1 MSDLTRDSWQPVSQ
15 RKKERFLGKSL
26 IKVMLSS
33 RCLDAFPAGSK
44 TTLTHLRREL
54 KADIESAQILGR
66 KLFEVWINEDA
77 PPAEGTHDSWDAC
90 LQAVR
95 DCDVLIVLSNGNAGW
110 AAGDQDVGICHAEY
124 MEGLRSAQA
133 KVRLVALPT
142 VADTKGVASE
152 RNRHFQEY
160 LARQTAFRGGEVKTI
175 ADAKKR
181 VYEALSDALIS
192 LTQRGVQAGAST
204 RFDVGAALDWTRLDF
219 RQRKKAME
227 VTLKTALSGLKGAKA
242 VEGGVVVNL
251 DGKDVAVLVHAIPAA
266 FSVAAARELVGRPF
280 LEDHQRGDLLTS
292 AHGPLH
298 LIACHRGATETQATS
313 LLGFPDATV
322 VSGPFGVFVAD
333 DVQKVQFAF
342 LANCRDDSQTR
353 HASQRFFEWLQQ
365 TGEAVQVA
373 RRAVSRA
380 RIVKVVAKEMN
391 S

>member
-1 MSDLTRDSWQPVSQ
+1 MA
-15 RKKERFLGKSL
+15 KSL
-26 IKVMLSS
+26 IRIMLSS
-33 RCLDAFPAGSK
+33 RCLDSFPAGSG
-44 TTLTHLRREL
+44 TTLTDLRKEL
-54 KADIESAQILGR
+54 KAEIESVQILGR
-66 KLFEVWINEDA
+66 RPFEVWINEDA
-77 PPAEGTHDSWDAC
+77 PPAEGTQDSWDAC

-133 KVRLVALPT
+133 KVRLVSLPT
-142 VADTKGVASE
+142 VADTKGAAQE
-152 RNRHFQEY
+152 RNKRFQNY
-160 LARQTAFRGGEVKTI
+160 LSTQTAFRGGEVKTF

-181 VYEALSDALIS
+181 VFEALSDAVIS
-192 LTQRGVQAGAST
+192 LTQRGVQAAAST

-227 VTLKTALSGLKGAKA
+227 ATLKTALSGIKGAKA
-242 VEGGVVVNL
+242 VDDGAIVRL
-251 DGKDVAVLVHAIPAA
+251 DGKDVMVVVHAIPASL
-266 FSVAAARELVGRPF
+266 SVAAARELVGRPF
-280 LEDHQRGDLLTS
+280 LEDHQRVNLLAS

-322 VSGPFGVFVAD
+322 VSGTFGVFVAD

-365 TGEAVQVA
+365 TGEATLVA

>member
-1 MSDLTRDSWQPVSQ
+1 MP
-15 RKKERFLGKSL
+15 KPL
-26 IKVMLSS
+26 IRVMLSS
-33 RCLDAFPAGSK
+33 RCTDLFPAGSK
-44 TTLTHLRREL
+44 STLTDLRKEL
-54 KADIESAQILGR
+54 KGDIESVNVLGR
-66 KLFEVWINEDA
+66 RLFEVWINEDA
-77 PPAEGTHDSWDAC
+77 PPAEGTQDSWDTC
-90 LQAVR
+90 LKAVR

-110 AAGDQDVGICHAEY
+110 AADNEGIGICHAEY

-142 VADTKGVASE
+142 IADVKGAAGK
-152 RNRHFQEY
+152 RNQQFQDY
-160 LARQTAFRGGEVKTI
+160 LSRQTAFRGSEVKTVV
-175 ADAKKR
+175 DAKKR
-181 VYEALSDALIS
+181 VFEALSDALIS
-192 LTQRGVQAGAST
+192 LTQRGVHASAST

-219 RQRKKAME
+219 RQRKMAME
-227 VTLKTALSGLKGAKA
+227 STLKTALSGLKGAKK
-242 VEGGVVVNL
+242 VDGDVVVTL
-251 DGKDVAVLVHAIPAA
+251 DRKDVAVVAHAIPASL
-266 FSVAAARELVGRPF
+266 SVAAARELVGRPF
-280 LEDHQRGDLLTS
+280 LEDHQRIKLLAS

-298 LIACHRGATETQATS
+298 LIACHRGATESQATS

-353 HASQRFFEWLQQ
+353 HASQRFFEWLKQ
-365 TGEAVQVA
+365 TGEETLVA

>member
-1 MSDLTRDSWQPVSQ
+1 MAKP
-15 RKKERFLGKSL
+15 L
-26 IKVMLSS
+26 IRVMLSS
-33 RCLDAFPAGSK
+33 RCLDSFPTGSES
-44 TTLTHLRREL
+44 TLTDLRKEL
-54 KADIESAQILGR
+54 KTEIESAHVLGR

-77 PPAEGTHDSWDAC
+77 PPAEGTQDSWETC

-110 AAGDQDVGICHAEY
+110 AMSEQDIGICHAEY

-142 VADTKGVASE
+142 VADVKGAAGE
-152 RNRHFQEY
+152 RNRRFQDY
-160 LARQTAFRGGEVKTI
+160 LSRQTAFRGGEVTTV
-175 ADAKKR
+175 AEAKRR
-181 VYEALSDALIS
+181 VFDALSDAVITLA
-192 LTQRGVQAGAST
+192 QRGVKAAASA

-219 RQRKKAME
+219 RQRKMAME
-227 VTLKTALSGLKGAKA
+227 STLKSALGGLKGAK
-242 VEGGVVVNL
+242 VLDSGVVVSL
-251 DGKDVAVLVHAIPAA
+251 DNKDVAVVVHAIPAS
-266 FSVAAARELVGRPF
+266 FSIAAARELVGRPF
-280 LEDHQRGDLLTS
+280 LEDHQRIKLLTS

-298 LIACHRGATETQATS
+298 LIACHRGATETQAMS

-353 HASQRFFEWLQQ
+353 HASQRFFEWLLQ
-365 TGEAVQVA
+365 TGEGVQVA

-391 S
+391 T

>member
-1 MSDLTRDSWQPVSQ
+1 MA
-15 RKKERFLGKSL
+15 KSL
-26 IKVMLSS
+26 IRVMLSS
-33 RCLDAFPAGSK
+33 RCLDTFPADSK
-44 TTLTHLRREL
+44 TTLTDLRQAL
-54 KADIESAQILGR
+54 KSEIESAQVLGR

-77 PPAEGTHDSWDAC
+77 PPAEGTQDSWDAC

-110 AAGDQDVGICHAEY
+110 AAGEQDIGICHAEY

-142 VADTKGVASE
+142 VAEAKGAAGE
-152 RNRHFQEY
+152 RNRRFQDY
-160 LARQTAFRGGEVKTI
+160 LSRQTAFRGGEVKTV

-181 VYEALSDALIS
+181 VFEALSDAVIS
-192 LTQRGVQAGAST
+192 LAQRGVQAGAST
-204 RFDVGAALDWTRLDF
+204 RFDVGAALD
-219 RQRKKAME
+219 
-227 VTLKTALSGLKGAKA
+227 
-242 VEGGVVVNL
+242 GVVVKL
-251 DGKDVAVLVHAIPAA
+251 DGKDVAVVVHAIPAS

-280 LEDHQRGDLLTS
+280 LEDHQRIDLLAS

-313 LLGFPDATV
+313 LLGFPGATV

-342 LANCRDDSQTR
+342 LANCRDDTQTR

-365 TGEAVQVA
+365 TGEAALVA

-380 RIVKVVAKEMN
+380 RIVKVVAKEMDV
-391 S
+391 

>member
-1 MSDLTRDSWQPVSQ
+1 MLPIYKSN
-15 RKKERFLGKSL
+15 KEILLAKSL

-33 RCLDAFPAGSK
+33 RCMDPFPTDSGI
-44 TTLTHLRREL
+44 TLTDLRREL
-54 KADIESAQILGR
+54 KADIESVQILGR

-77 PPAEGTHDSWDAC
+77 PPAEGTQDSWEAC
-90 LQAVR
+90 LKAVR

-110 AAGDQDVGICHAEY
+110 AAGDQDIGICHAEY

-133 KVRLVALPT
+133 KVRLVELPT
-142 VADTKGVASE
+142 VADAKGTVGA
-152 RNRHFQEY
+152 RNKRFQDY
-160 LARQTAFRGGEVKTI
+160 LSKQTAFRGGEVKTFV
-175 ADAKKR
+175 DAKKR
-181 VYEALSDALIS
+181 VFEALSDAVIS
-192 LTQRGVQAGAST
+192 LTQRGDQAAAST

-227 VTLKTALSGLKGAKA
+227 ATLQTAVSGIKGAKA
-242 VEGGVVVNL
+242 VDGGVLVNL
-251 DGKDVAVLVHAIPAA
+251 AGKEVAVVVHAIPAS

-280 LEDHQRGDLLTS
+280 LEDHRRVNLLAS

-365 TGEAVQVA
+365 TGEAELVA

-380 RIVKVVAKEMN
+380 RIVKVVAKEVN

>member
-1 MSDLTRDSWQPVSQ
+1 MV
-15 RKKERFLGKSL
+15 KSR

-33 RCLDAFPAGSK
+33 RCLDKFPAGSK
-44 TTLTHLRREL
+44 STLTDLRKEL
-54 KADIESAQILGR
+54 KSEIESAHVLGR

-77 PPAEGTHDSWDAC
+77 PPAEGTQDSWDTC

-110 AAGDQDVGICHAEY
+110 ATGKQDIGICHAEY

-133 KVRLVALPT
+133 KVRLVALPN
-142 VADTKGVASE
+142 VANAKGAVGE
-152 RNRHFQEY
+152 RNRRFQDY
-160 LARQTAFRGGEVKTI
+160 LSRQTAFRGGDVKTVD
-175 ADAKKR
+175 DAKKR
-181 VYEALSDALIS
+181 VFEALSDALIS
-192 LTQRGVQAGAST
+192 LTQRGVLAGASA

-219 RQRKKAME
+219 RQRKIAME
-227 VTLKTALSGLKGAKA
+227 STLKTALSGLKGAKT
-242 VEGGVVVNL
+242 VNGGVVVKL
-251 DGKDVAVLVHAIPAA
+251 GGKDVAVVVHAIPAA
-266 FSVAAARELVGRPF
+266 FGVAAARELVGRPF
-280 LEDHQRGDLLTS
+280 LEDHQRIELLAS

-333 DVQKVQFAF
+333 DVQKMQFAF

-365 TGEAVQVA
+365 TGEGTLVA

-380 RIVKVVAKEMN
+380 RIVKLVAKEMN
-391 S
+391 I

>member
-1 MSDLTRDSWQPVSQ
+1 MA
-15 RKKERFLGKSL
+15 KSL
-26 IKVMLSS
+26 IRVMLSS
-33 RCLDAFPAGSK
+33 RCMDPFPAGSG
-44 TTLTHLRREL
+44 TTLTDLRKEL
-54 KADIESAQILGR
+54 KTEIESVQVLGR

-77 PPAEGTHDSWDAC
+77 PPAEGTQDSWDAC

-95 DCDVLIVLSNGNAGW
+95 ECDVLIVLSNGNAGW
-110 AAGDQDVGICHAEY
+110 AAGDEDVGICHAEY

-133 KVRLVALPT
+133 KVRLVSLPT
-142 VADTKGVASE
+142 VADAKGAVRA
-152 RNRHFQEY
+152 RNDRFQDY
-160 LARQTAFRGGEVKTI
+160 LSRQTAFRGGEVKTV

-181 VYEALSDALIS
+181 VFEALSDAVVS
-192 LTQRGVQAGAST
+192 LTQRGVQAAAST

-219 RQRKKAME
+219 RQRKKVME
-227 VTLKTALSGLKGAKA
+227 ATLKSALSGIKGAKA
-242 VEGGVVVNL
+242 VNDGVIVSL
-251 DGKDVAVLVHAIPAA
+251 DGKDVMVIIHAIPAS

-280 LEDHQRGDLLTS
+280 LEDHQRVSSLAS

-322 VSGPFGVFVAD
+322 VSGAFGVFVAD

-365 TGEAVQVA
+365 TGEAALVA

-391 S
+391 A

>member
-1 MSDLTRDSWQPVSQ
+1 MA
-15 RKKERFLGKSL
+15 KSL
-26 IKVMLSS
+26 IRIMLSS
-33 RCLDAFPAGSK
+33 RCLDPFPAGSG
-44 TTLTHLRREL
+44 TTLTDLRKEL
-54 KADIESAQILGR
+54 KAEIESVQILGR
-66 KLFEVWINEDA
+66 KPFEVWINEDA
-77 PPAEGTHDSWDAC
+77 PPAEGTQDSWDAC

-110 AAGDQDVGICHAEY
+110 AAGDQDIGICHAEY

-142 VADTKGVASE
+142 VVGTKGAAQE
-152 RNRHFQEY
+152 RNKRFQNY
-160 LARQTAFRGGEVKTI
+160 LSTQTAFRGGEVKTF

-181 VYEALSDALIS
+181 VFEALSDAVIS
-192 LTQRGVQAGAST
+192 LTQRGVQATAST
-204 RFDVGAALDWTRLDF
+204 RFDIGAALDWTRLDF

-227 VTLKTALSGLKGAKA
+227 ATLKTALSGIKGARA
-242 VEGGVVVNL
+242 VDDGAIVSL
-251 DGKDVAVLVHAIPAA
+251 DGKDVMVVVHAIPASL
-266 FSVAAARELVGRPF
+266 SVAAARELVGRPF
-280 LEDHQRGDLLTS
+280 LEDHQRVNLLAS

-365 TGEAVQVA
+365 TGEATLVA

>member
-1 MSDLTRDSWQPVSQ
+1 MA
-15 RKKERFLGKSL
+15 KSL
-26 IKVMLSS
+26 IRIMLSS
-33 RCLDAFPAGSK
+33 RCLDQFPAGSG
-44 TTLTHLRREL
+44 TTLTDLRKEL
-54 KADIESAQILGR
+54 KTAIESIQVLGR

-77 PPAEGTHDSWDAC
+77 PPAEGTQDSWDAC

-95 DCDVLIVLSNGNAGW
+95 DCDVLIVMSNGNAGW
-110 AAGDQDVGICHAEY
+110 AVGEQDVGICHAEY

-142 VADTKGVASE
+142 VADAST
-152 RNRHFQEY
+152 RNKRFQDY
-160 LARQTAFRGGEVKTI
+160 LSRQTAFRGGKVETV
-175 ADAKKR
+175 ADVKKR
-181 VYEALSDALIS
+181 VFEALSDAVIS
-192 LTQRGVQAGAST
+192 LTQRGVQAAAST
-204 RFDVGAALDWTRLDF
+204 RFDVGAALDWTRFDF

-227 VTLKTALSGLKGAKA
+227 ATLKAALSGTKGAKA
-242 VEGGVVVNL
+242 VDDGVIINL
-251 DGKDVAVLVHAIPAA
+251 DGKGVLVVVHAVPASL
-266 FSVAAARELVGRPF
+266 SVAAARELVGRPF
-280 LEDHQRGDLLTS
+280 LEDHQRVSLLAS

-353 HASQRFFEWLQQ
+353 HASQRFFEWLEQ
-365 TGEAVQVA
+365 TGEAALVA
-373 RRAVSRA
+373 RRAISRA
-380 RIVKVVAKEMN
+380 RIVKVVAKEIN